1 MNNNF
6 EVTFTAKSPCNFTGS
21 FFRRKRFEPFVFGL
35 ITQYLP
41 SPLEYPVEIT
51 IYGDKLFGI
60 KTIKFSNQAQ
70 CFKFTEPH
78 WEVASYAFKSIS
90 VEEFNT
96 DLETKKIL
104 HIFTHELSYFA
115 REPTKASINANP
127 VPFQNF
133 SLIFK
138 EMQINDARR
147 ITTYKE
153 LLYQIC
159 NFLENNPNFTY
170 FDVVKNILA
179 SLGICIED
187 IDTLQ
192 ISGVIDICHGKL
204 VSACSYFD
212 GAVVELYFE
221 NGEIRATCRTNK
233 SICTVHKHSNSK
245 SIRFDS
251 DIQDNKERDA
261 EQQSCLEKIAEAE
274 KYCNFIPTN

>member
-6 EVTFTAKSPCNFTGS
+6 EVTFIAKSPCNFTGS
-21 FFRRKRFEPFVFGL
+21 FFKRKRFEPFIFG
-35 ITQYLP
+35 IMSQYMP
-41 SPLEYPVEIT
+41 SPLKYPVKIT

-60 KTIKFSNQAQ
+60 KTIKFSNLTQYFE
-70 CFKFTEPH
+70 FKNPH
-78 WEVASYAFKSIS
+78 WEAASYAFKSIS

-104 HIFTHELSYFA
+104 HIFTRELSYFA
-115 REPTKASINANP
+115 REPIKAGISEKA

-133 SLIFK
+133 LLVFK

-147 ITTYKE
+147 ITAYKE

-192 ISGVIDICHGKL
+192 ISGIIDIRHGKL
-204 VSACSYFD
+204 VSACSYFE
-212 GAVVELYFE
+212 GAVVELHFG
-221 NGEIRATCRTNK
+221 NGENYATCRTEK
-233 SICTVHKHSNSK
+233 SICTVHKHGTDK
-245 SIRFDS
+245 SLRFDS
-251 DIQDNKERDA
+251 DIQNSEERDA
-261 EQQSCLEKIAEAE
+261 EQQFCMKKIAEAE